1 MLRAR
6 RTADCFGGW
15 EYLVEREGSRVWV
28 AHTQM
33 VACGMGEGQ
42 LEEAQRQNP
51 QAHSLRALLETRY
64 GRGKPGSI
72 GQMEAAISG
81 KAGRAE
87 TEQRLG
93 ELTSVFIEHAEDQ
106 CQAELPGEPWPNLRE
121 TPRREGYRG
130 VEYTPEQGVSYYRGV
145 REATEV
151 VNGVQ
156 QYRGRMGLG
165 AQVGS
170 REERLPAEL
179 QVGAEEVARVV
190 ALGNSQLLPAC
201 ATRSRR
207 GYGNGWRG
215 EATATVRS
223 RGAVTP

>member
-33 VACGMGEGQ
+33 VARGMGEGQ
-42 LEEAQRQNP
+42 LEEARRQNP

-93 ELTSVFIEHAEDQ
+93 ELIGAFIEHAEDQ
-106 CQAELPGEPWPNLRE
+106 CQAEPWPNLRE
-121 TPRREGYRG
+121 TPRREGYCG